1 MKLKC
6 TGTLVDSRVNYN
18 YKWSWGVFHVYN
30 VYNMLYNLYYICTM
44 YVKFMYKKF
53 FLAPRNSPSSQSS
66 SSFFKLTHNTHTT
79 PTALINIPH
88 VRQRH
93 HGTLAALIDCP
104 HQC

>member
-1 MKLKC
+1 MYPGSVYDYVLE
-6 TGTLVDSRVNYN
+6 SRVN
-18 YKWSWGVFHVYN
+18 KWSWGVLH
-30 VYNMLYNLYYICTM
+30 LYNILYII
-44 YVKFMYKKF
+44 YVQKVF
-53 FLAPRNSPSSQSS
+53 PRSSQFSISQPS

-93 HGTLAALIDCP
+93 HGTLAALIDRP